1 MKISSKFL
9 LCGVFVFLSAA
20 AVLPVSA
27 QTWSQF
33 MALEGRV
40 FELEMKLSDRQGNV
54 QDLAKRQDAL
64 AESLENAKF
73 DINFLK
79 SMRGF
84 ADTKTEDTSNALNT
98 ALNKLYETEHRLTKA
113 EETIDL
119 LNLRLS
125 ALEARA
131 GKPKAP
137 GSKPTAPAT
146 KPTSSAKEGTH

>member
-1 MKISSKFL
+1 
-9 LCGVFVFLSAA
+9 
-20 AVLPVSA
+20 
-27 QTWSQF
+27 